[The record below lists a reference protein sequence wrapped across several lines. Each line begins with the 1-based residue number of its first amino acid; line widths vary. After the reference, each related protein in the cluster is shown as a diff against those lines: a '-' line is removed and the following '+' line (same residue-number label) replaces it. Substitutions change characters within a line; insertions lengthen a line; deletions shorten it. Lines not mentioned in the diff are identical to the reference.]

1 MKKIAAA
8 IFLGLFVFIL
18 AACGSSEQKGP
29 GGGASSPDVTPE
41 MEVVIKASNW
51 QFDQEVYQI
60 PKDTPVQL
68 TLVNEQGVHG
78 IEIQGLKLELRP
90 GKESAVVQLKEGEY
104 SIRCSIQ
111 CGAGHARM
119 VAKLVVS

>member
-8 IFLGLFVFIL
+8 VFLGLFVFVL
-18 AACGSSEQKGP
+18 AACGSSGQKDS
-29 GGGASSPDVTPE
+29 GGGAASPDASPE

-51 QFDQEVYQI
+51 KFDQEVYQI

-78 IEIQGLKLELRP
+78 VEIQGLNLELRP

-104 SIRCSIQ
+104 TIRCSIQ
-111 CGAGHARM
+111 CGTGHAQM